1 MKISRGLTPSTPRP
15 YAAVTIGNFD
25 GHHHGH
31 RALLKQVVE
40 TARRQAGTALVLTF
54 DPHPVKILAPQ
65 VNLMFLTTPEEKL
78 AHFEAAGIDEVVF
91 LEFTPGFAALSP
103 AGFAKQVL
111 CDGIGTRELFV
122 GEHFAFGKNRVGRIA
137 DLFEFGAQFGFRVH
151 PMSPVTIE
159 GEVVSSTR
167 IRQLI
172 QAGDL
177 RKAIRF
183 LGRPYS
189 IEGVVIPGSHRGT
202 ELGWPTANLRLP
214 PGRVIPPDGVYA
226 AQAIWNHRALNS
238 VVYIGTRPTFGA
250 GERLLEV
257 SILDERLDLYGES
270 IRVQLINFLRE
281 DKVFASAEDLT
292 RQIAVDVEMARAQL
306 REAATPSPLSTTL
319 PRS

>member
-103 AGFAKQVL
+103 AEFAKQVL

-122 GEHFAFGKNRVGRIA
+122 GEHFAFGKGRVGRIA

-151 PMSPVTIE
+151 PVSPVVIE

-189 IEGVVIPGSHRGT
+189 IEGVVIPGAHRGT

-214 PGRVIPPDGVYA
+214 SGRVIPPDGVYA
-226 AQAIWNHRALNS
+226 AQVIWNHRALNS

-257 SILDERLDLYGES
+257 SVLDERLDLYGEL
-270 IRVQLINFLRE
+270 IRVQLINFVRE

-292 RQIAVDVEMARAQL
+292 RQIAVDVETARAQL
-306 REAATPSPLSTTL
+306 REVATPSPLSTTL